1 MKNFLTATIK
11 VPVKIDENG
20 EFIMLENYAEI
31 NIEKMTTPPKLT
43 FQSLYEKMIEYI
55 HQNPEY
61 LANIISSQKTI
72 DLPQESFVNEVNK
85 QEDREGKEEPFENKE
100 DKEEESF
107 ENKEEDREEES
118 FENKEEEPFE
128 NEEDKEEEPFEN
140 EEDREKLNEEKPNN
154 ETPNTVVTLLHKF
167 HYFNKSKTPLNSS
180 FRNKKLKRNFT
191 KKLRL

>member
-107 ENKEEDREEES
+107 ENEEDREEES

-128 NEEDKEEEPFEN
+128 NKEDKEEESFEN

>member
-31 NIEKMTTPPKLT
+31 NIEKMTTEPKLT

-55 HQNPEY
+55 HENPDY
-61 LANIISSQKTI
+61 LANIVSSQKVMV
-72 DLPQESFVNEVNK
+72 SSNEDSLEEKSLDN
-85 QEDREGKEEPFENKE
+85 ERPDNERPDNERPDNERPDNERPDNEEPYEKE
-100 DKEEESF
+100 HLDDGEEESST
-107 ENKEEDREEES
+107 NES
-118 FENKEEEPFE
+118 S
-128 NEEDKEEEPFEN
+128 
-140 EEDREKLNEEKPNN
+140 
-154 ETPNTVVTLLHKF
+154 TTTLLHKF

-191 KKLRL
+191 KKVRL